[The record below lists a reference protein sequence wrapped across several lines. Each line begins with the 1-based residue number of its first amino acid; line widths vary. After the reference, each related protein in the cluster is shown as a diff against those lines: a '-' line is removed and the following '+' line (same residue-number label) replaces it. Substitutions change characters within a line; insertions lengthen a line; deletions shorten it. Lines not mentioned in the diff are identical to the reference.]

1 MIRQNKIRVWHNATW
16 FLGVKILTKP
26 LSHERFLVKLASH
39 VYIRY
44 FIEPLQEASM
54 CKAWEGHVLSCITC
68 QITALHGNTLIAFCS
83 CTLSL
88 SLLLFVF
95 YLWQRLPWP
104 SQVTEGHQLS
114 SISYCWRPEKA
125 RQCPPGQLRENLFML
140 QALPVIWNAPSKQDF
155 VL

>member
-1 MIRQNKIRVWHNATW
+1 MKSSY
-16 FLGVKILTKP
+16 
-26 LSHERFLVKLASH
+26 SHAYTCHVNMCSTCGRHVLVHSLIIQMVIIFVGLPH
-39 VYIRY
+39 
-44 FIEPLQEASM
+44 FIMSTCQEASM
-54 CKAWEGHVLSCITC
+54 CKAWGGHVLSCIIW

-155 VL
+155 ML